1 MPAYDLSIFTQSLL
15 LYAPYSYY
23 TDSLIS
29 LQIESEVYWKALTNI
44 RCIRIRRQDTLGC
57 WEVRTWAKGED
68 GEIICGEARTR
79 SGIEYFPRDFFHRP
93 GQNKREKWGG
103 RGRRRVNVRHA
114 GSRCR
119 GLLIHLVPPTMRCR
133 FIPPSTVFAA
143 WPSRDSRFTV

>member
-1 MPAYDLSIFTQSLL
+1 M
-15 LYAPYSYY
+15 
-23 TDSLIS
+23 
-29 LQIESEVYWKALTNI
+29 
-44 RCIRIRRQDTLGC
+44 
-57 WEVRTWAKGED
+57 WARGED

-93 GQNKREKWGG
+93 GKINEKSEGG
-103 RGRRRVNVRHA
+103 RRVNVRHA

>member
-1 MPAYDLSIFTQSLL
+1 MTFRFSFNAFYFTR
-15 LYAPYSYY
+15 PIPF

-29 LQIESEVYWKALTNI
+29 ANRKRALKSVDKYI
-44 RCIRIRRQDTLGC
+44 RCMDSQARYARLLGGENVGERGGRGDNLRRSEDTVGNRVFSQRLFPP
-57 WEVRTWAKGED
+57 
-68 GEIICGEARTR
+68 AR
-79 SGIEYFPRDFFHRP
+79 E
-93 GQNKREKWGG
+93 NKREKWGG
-103 RGRRRVNVRHA
+103 GGRVNVRHA